1 MQILLPKVTN
11 VPILGT
17 ANKNEFLKT
26 FLHLILF
33 SIWRHDRINV
43 EKEEV

>member
-1 MQILLPKVTN
+1 MHILLAEVTN

-33 SIWRHDRINV
+33 SIHLTR
-43 EKEEV
+43 